1 MILPILCEGKYKIE
15 NVPNIADVFYMQ
27 DVLGVLGITSK
38 LEEKTLEI
46 VSPSDI
52 SVEAPYEIVQKMRA
66 SIIVL
71 GPLLARKGEAK
82 IAFPGGDQ
90 LGPRPVKMHLEAL
103 EKMGAN
109 FELDHGVLIG
119 KTDGLKGVEIN
130 LASATNVGFATL
142 VRVVNNKTST
152 QLITLKNSGGTTIG
166 TFTMTAG
173 SVELVK
179 KTSSDTLTGAATSL
193 AVKVASTW

>member
-1 MILPILCEGKYKIE
+1 M
-15 NVPNIADVFYMQ
+15 A
-27 DVLGVLGITSK
+27 
-38 LEEKTLEI
+38 
-46 VSPSDI
+46 
-52 SVEAPYEIVQKMRA
+52 A
-66 SIIVL
+66 
-71 GPLLARKGEAK
+71 
-82 IAFPGGDQ
+82 
-90 LGPRPVKMHLEAL
+90 VK
-103 EKMGAN
+103 
-109 FELDHGVLIG
+109 
-119 KTDGLKGVEIN
+119 LKGVEIN